1 MKSKRLVLISCLA
14 AGALIA
20 SPALGEMHKKSRATS
35 ASRPQRMA
43 ARTTQVTPSTRMGVS
58 RSYTGNRMGG
68 TRYYRGAGYSGT
80 RYYGTGHY
88 YGGYPYYSYYSGW
101 PYDYYGYYPYSYY
114 GGYPYSYNY
123 SYYAPAYGYDTSTV
137 AAVQQRLGE
146 IGYYHGAVDGI
157 MGPRTRA
164 AIAAYESSHGLGV
177 DGMISGPLLDRLG
190 LA

>member
-20 SPALGEMHKKSRATS
+20 SPALGEIHKKSMTTS
-35 ASRPQRMA
+35 ASRPHRMA
-43 ARTTQVTPSTRMGVS
+43 ARTTQVTPNTRMGVA

-68 TRYYRGAGYSGT
+68 TRYYGGAGYSGT
-80 RYYGTGHY
+80 RYYGTGGYYGGTSYY

-101 PYDYYGYYPYSYY
+101 PYDYYGYYP
-114 GGYPYSYNY
+114 Y

-146 IGYYHGAVDGI
+146 IGYYYGAVDGI

-164 AIAAYESSHGLGV
+164 AIAAYESGHGLAV
-177 DGMISGPLLDRLG
+177 DGTISQPLLDRLG